1 MQAHVRWCDILAR
14 LSLCPAAS
22 LEQVAGPRSSRPWEM
37 LPPLRP
43 LSHLDVRLA
52 FQSPLLLPSRA
63 LMADTLL
70 LNDCPVILESLFEGR
85 RYGTEQQ
92 EIGQSAFKFWLYRL

>member
-1 MQAHVRWCDILAR
+1 MQAHVRWCVTVAW

-37 LPPLRP
+37 FPLLRP
-43 LSHLDVRLA
+43 PSRLDSWLA
-52 FQSPLLLPSRA
+52 FQSPLLLPSRV
-63 LMADTLL
+63 LTADTLL

-85 RYGTEQQ
+85 QYGTEQK
-92 EIGQSAFKFWLYRL
+92 EMGQSAFKFWLYCL